1 MSNLLA
7 TLIVNI
13 GIVYLALQTV
23 YKYNLDIWYEGLD
36 KPKLLPKNFC
46 VQCFCTQCALIV
58 SLITVPALLGGMPI
72 LTIILLTLSTGGL
85 TTLLINR

>member
-7 TLIVNI
+7 VLIVNI

-23 YKYNLDIWYEGLD
+23 YKYELDLKYEGLK
-36 KPKLLPKNFC
+36 KPKFLPKTFC

-58 SLITVPALLGGMPI
+58 SLITVPALLGQMHI
-72 LTIILLTLSTGGL
+72 LTIILLTASTGGL
-85 TTLLINR
+85 TTFLMNR